1 MISRLAIIV
10 SLIVVFATPA
20 LAEVSAVGRLE
31 NTSTN
36 QTCTGALI
44 SPRHVLTA
52 AHCIGAVRDAE
63 EATDAS
69 VVFRP
74 GGLANARTYT
84 VTDSA
89 MHPFYKQPFAN
100 SRQRLRFDLAIMTLA
115 EDVPEAMGTP
125 MTVGDDDA
133 EVGEALFLIS
143 WRGGN
148 PAPPRQ
154 RSCRVINGSSG
165 LVSVACAVGGGESG
179 APLFRKT
186 QSGLEL
192 VAVLSSRSARG
203 QQPIGLAT
211 NVALRL
217 PPLLRAVKAA
227 EGS

>member
-1 MISRLAIIV
+1 MRLVHLAL
-10 SLIVVFATPA
+10 SLLAFVAATPSVA
-20 LAEVSAVGRLE
+20 DTTAVGRLE

-44 SPRHVLTA
+44 APRYVLTA
-52 AHCIGAVRDAE
+52 AHCIGALRDAS
-63 EATDAS
+63 EATDAR

-74 GGLANARTYT
+74 GNALGNQTYT
-84 VTDSA
+84 VVDSA
-89 MHPFYKQPFAN
+89 MHPLFNQPFAQN
-100 SRQRLRFDLAIMTLA
+100 MQKLRFDIAIFTLDQ
-115 EDVPEAMGTP
+115 DVPKAVGVP
-125 MTVGDDDA
+125 MA
-133 EVGEALFLIS
+133 VGEEARIGETLFLVS

-154 RSCRVINGSSG
+154 RGCKVIDGTPG

-192 VAVLSSRSARG
+192 VAVLSSRSSQR

-211 NVALRL
+211 NVAIRL
-217 PPLLRAVKAA
+217 PPLERAVKAG